1 MSSLKISNNEII
13 ATSLVLILVIKIL
26 LIPSY
31 KSTDFDVHR
40 NWLAITKHLPLS
52 EWYFDDVNGKTVH
65 TLDYP
70 PSFAFFESLL
80 VHNPITKLV
89 VERGKLVDERCFEL
103 LGDDEN
109 QVGLDCVIFQRATVI
124 VADVVFW
131 IGAYAIARTFDYD
144 DNCPAEGGS
153 DGKRYN
159 FKHVLA
165 FLLTI
170 SNVGLLL
177 LDHVHFQYNGM
188 MLGVLLC
195 SLAALMKSITISSKP
210 GESNGGY
217 RQMALDLLGAA
228 LFAFLLTMKHLYLT
242 LAPVYFFYL
251 LRRFCFTNVS
261 SNARSN
267 AGGSVFSFARLALL
281 GTTVVVTMVLP
292 FLPFVIHSGDERGTV
307 DQMKQI
313 FSRLFPFQRGL
324 CHDYWAGNVWALYFF
339 LEKIAGYTVRIG
351 RRFDGRGGVLGISA
365 QLLQKLHYPFPEIT
379 PFMTAV
385 CLFIGLTPAMRCA
398 WRIGNCNNTKLSTRN
413 RQEGILYCIVYSSIT
428 SFMLAYHVH
437 EKAIM
442 TAIIP
447 MTYLSFTSVEGS
459 RLFIRLSTI
468 GHFGLL
474 PLLFRPNEFLMK
486 ILLSLSYLAISTA
499 ILHVAKSESRGAEA
513 PAIMQVG
520 DKCGMFLMGIVLSY
534 AEVIHPLM
542 ADGEMEFLPLML
554 VSITC
559 AIGLMSCWIQ
569 CGLILLRF

>member
-1 MSSLKISNNEII
+1 MSSLKISNKEII
-13 ATSLVLILVIKIL
+13 TTTLVLITVVKIL

-70 PSFAFFESLL
+70 PSFAFFESIL
-80 VHNPITKLV
+80 VHNPITNWV
-89 VERGKLVDERCFEL
+89 VEKGKFVDERCFEL
-103 LGDDEN
+103 LGDAEN
-109 QVGLDCVIFQRATVI
+109 RVGLDCIIFQRATVI
-124 VADVVFW
+124 IADVVFW
-131 IGAYAIARTFDYD
+131 IGAYAMAQSIDYEVR
-144 DNCPAEGGS
+144 CPTEGAN
-153 DGKRYN
+153 KRIYN

-188 MLGVLLC
+188 MLGILLF
-195 SLAALMKSITISSKP
+195 SLAALLKSITTTKP
-210 GESNGGY
+210 GERDGMK
-217 RQMALDLLGAA
+217 QQIALELLGAA

-251 LRRFCFTNVS
+251 LRRFCFTTASTRS
-261 SNARSN
+261 SVQSN
-267 AGGSVFSFARLALL
+267 NDRRVFSFARLVML
-281 GTTVVVTMVLP
+281 GATVVITMVLP
-292 FLPFVIHSGDERGTV
+292 FLPFVMHSGNERSGG

-324 CHDYWAGNVWALYFF
+324 CHDYWAGNVWALYQF
-339 LEKIAGYTVRIG
+339 LEKMAGYLVKIG
-351 RRFDGRGGVLGISA
+351 RRFEGRSA
-365 QLLQKLHYPFPEIT
+365 AANLFQKVVPVPFPEIT
-379 PFMTAV
+379 PLMTAV
-385 CLFIGLTPAMRCA
+385 CLLVGLTPAMRCA
-398 WRIGNCNNTKLSTRN
+398 WRMGSCDDARLSARD

-447 MTYLSFTSVEGS
+447 MTYLAFTSIEGS
-459 RLFIRLSTI
+459 RLFLRLSTI

-474 PLLFRPNEFLMK
+474 PLLFRSNELLMK
-486 ILLSLSYLAISTA
+486 ILLSLSFLALSITVLDIAGSGS
-499 ILHVAKSESRGAEA
+499 KGAQT
-513 PAIMQVG
+513 PAINRVG
-520 DKCGMFLMGIVLSY
+520 DKCGLFFMGIILSY
-534 AEVIHPLM
+534 SEVIHPLM
-542 ADGEMEFLPLML
+542 AGGEMEFLPLML

-559 AIGLMSCWIQ
+559 AIGLMCCWIQ
-569 CGLILLRF
+569 CGLILMRF